1 MCLHIDVNINLG
13 KGLRK
18 SAMRTKIFIY
28 QKIKKKS
35 YIGGIT
41 KPINAITDLL
51 IKMEVLMTL
60 VNLISLSSR
69 IFKILEI

>member
-1 MCLHIDVNINLG
+1 
-13 KGLRK
+13 
-18 SAMRTKIFIY
+18 MRTKIFIY